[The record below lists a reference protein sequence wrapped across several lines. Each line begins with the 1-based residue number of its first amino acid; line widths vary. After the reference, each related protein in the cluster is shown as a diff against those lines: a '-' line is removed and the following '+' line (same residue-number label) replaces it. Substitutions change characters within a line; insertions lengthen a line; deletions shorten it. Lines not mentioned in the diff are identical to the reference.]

1 MTSAIAKHFK
11 FFLKNCIQRKKNVI
25 TYTYRSIRTAKLC
38 GKAISLSTKGSMA
51 MKCPNCGNPIEGN
64 SLFCTN
70 CGGRLD
76 NIDTAPSNEGGL
88 AESDAADIALEHAV
102 PPAPAASTY
111 VNTAAL
117 AKKPQRVEPTAP
129 VQKRKKKRDMA
140 PCRPL
145 STWGFTW
152 RTLLFCIPV
161 VNLIF
166 LFVFAFADGINE
178 NSRSYARSWLILLL
192 VGVILFVIGAVLC
205 YIFRDSITDWFV
217 RFSENLRSLA

>member
-1 MTSAIAKHFK
+1 
-11 FFLKNCIQRKKNVI
+11 
-25 TYTYRSIRTAKLC
+25 
-38 GKAISLSTKGSMA
+38 

-76 NIDTAPSNEGGL
+76 NIDTASTNEGGS
-88 AESDAADIALEHAV
+88 AESAAVDTAPA
-102 PPAPAASTY
+102 PSAPAASTY

-117 AKKPQRVEPTAP
+117 AKKPQRVEQTAP
-129 VQKRKKKRDMA
+129 VQKRTKKKRDMA

-145 STWGFTW
+145 STWGFIW

-161 VNLIF
+161 VSLIF

-192 VGVILFVIGAVLC
+192 IGVILVVIGAVLC

-217 RFSENLRSLA
+217 RFSENLRTLAQ

>member
-1 MTSAIAKHFK
+1 MIK
-11 FFLKNCIQRKKNVI
+11 F
-25 TYTYRSIRTAKLC
+25 A
-38 GKAISLSTKGSMA
+38 AKGSTVMN
-51 MKCPNCGNPIEGN
+51 CPNCGNPVEGN

-76 NIDTAPSNEGGL
+76 NIEGEASNGGGL
-88 AESDAADIALEHAV
+88 SESAAADT
-102 PPAPAASTY
+102 PPAPAAPAAPAY

-117 AKKPQRVEPTAP
+117 AQKPKRPETAAP
-129 VQKRKKKRDMA
+129 AAKGAKKKRDMA

-145 STWGFTW
+145 STWGFVW
-152 RTLLFCIPV
+152 RTLLFMIPV

-192 VGVILFVIGAVLC
+192 AGVILAVIGAVLC
-205 YIFRDSITDWFV
+205 YVFRDSITDWFV
-217 RFSENLRSLA
+217 RFSENLRTLAQ

>member
-1 MTSAIAKHFK
+1 
-11 FFLKNCIQRKKNVI
+11 
-25 TYTYRSIRTAKLC
+25 
-38 GKAISLSTKGSMA
+38 

-76 NIDTAPSNEGGL
+76 NIDAASNEGSFSETAQS
-88 AESDAADIALEHAV
+88 AEAPLDNLN
-102 PPAPAASTY
+102 PPETPAAPAY

-117 AKKPQRVEPTAP
+117 AKKPQRAEPAAHA
-129 VQKRKKKRDMA
+129 QKGAKKKRDMA

-145 STWGFTW
+145 STWGFIW

-178 NSRSYARSWLILLL
+178 NSRSYARSWLILML
-192 VGVILFVIGAVLC
+192 VGVILFVIGAVIC
-205 YIFRDSITDWFV
+205 YIFRDQITDWFV
-217 RFSENLRSLA
+217 RFSENLRTLAK

>member
-1 MTSAIAKHFK
+1 
-11 FFLKNCIQRKKNVI
+11 
-25 TYTYRSIRTAKLC
+25 
-38 GKAISLSTKGSMA
+38 

-76 NIDTAPSNEGGL
+76 NIDTAAPNEGL
-88 AESDAADIALEHAV
+88 ISNDTQSSVQESAV
-102 PPAPAASTY
+102 PIETPAAPAY

-117 AKKPQRVEPTAP
+117 AKKKPQRAEHLLPE
-129 VQKRKKKRDMA
+129 QKGAKKKREMA

-145 STWGFTW
+145 STWGFIW
-152 RTLLFCIPV
+152 RTLLFMIPV

-192 VGVILFVIGAVLC
+192 LGSILVVVGAVFC

-217 RFSENLRSLA
+217 RFSENLRSLAK

>member
-1 MTSAIAKHFK
+1 M
-11 FFLKNCIQRKKNVI
+11 I
-25 TYTYRSIRTAKLC
+25 TYRYRSIRTAKLC
-38 GKAISLSTKGSMA
+38 GKAISLVTKGSMA

-76 NIDTAPSNEGGL
+76 NIDTASTNEGGS
-88 AESDAADIALEHAV
+88 AESAAVDTAPA
-102 PPAPAASTY
+102 PSAPAASTY

-117 AKKPQRVEPTAP
+117 AKKPQRVEQTAP
-129 VQKRKKKRDMA
+129 VQKRTKKKRDMA

-145 STWGFTW
+145 STWGFIW

-161 VNLIF
+161 VSLIF

-192 VGVILFVIGAVLC
+192 IGVILVVIGAVLC

-217 RFSENLRSLA
+217 RFSENLRTLAQ